1 MAFALDQSTIEEA
14 WSLDEQSVLDLQR
27 RTKRQW
33 QMVSPLAGGCDAVVS
48 PVTGNLCVSGSKRKQ
63 PLGFA

>member
-1 MAFALDQSTIEEA
+1 MAFALDQPTIEEA

-33 QMVSPLAGGCDAVVS
+33 QTVSPLAGDCDAVVS
-48 PVTGNLCVSGSKRKQ
+48 PVTGNLCLSGSKQ
-63 PLGFA
+63 NSPWN